1 MKKRV
6 LSFILAICMVCTLM
20 PHFVFAEGS
29 TSATPSVSAYA
40 TKAQLMDDTFSPD
53 SNGKATN
60 IGKLAF
66 GKDFGESPIEWYLL
80 GGGKGGEYTLLFAAS
95 TFGNEAVFS
104 NTSSEVTY

>member
-1 MKKRV
+1 MKKRI
-6 LSFILAICMVCTLM
+6 LSIVLAICMVFTLM

-53 SNGKATN
+53 LNGKATN

-66 GKDFGESPIEWYLL
+66 GKKDGGAVQDWYIL
-80 GGGKGGEYTLLFAAS
+80 GGGDGEEYTILFAAS
-95 TFGNEAVFS
+95 PM
-104 NTSSEVTY
+104 TSWLPFAN